1 MANVCFPRTD
11 CSRFGTVNHVHWQR
25 QPASKHSRPRAA
37 AFTLIELLVVIAII
51 AILAGMLLP
60 ALAQAK
66 AKANTIKCVNNQK
79 QITLGLKLYSTDN
92 DDYITTSWHFA
103 SGTLPNRT
111 WGTMIQPFLASR
123 KIMWCPSGQER
134 PGGNRDWDNS
144 GSFMNIGINWEI
156 SHDNFSGIAS
166 ANYGAQP
173 RTFREQTIVKPTS
186 TVYTTDLGNV
196 AIPSI
201 NPTASVQTP

>member
-1 MANVCFPRTD
+1 MLDKTNKKKSFQMQPILKLSRQRT
-11 CSRFGTVNHVHWQR
+11 S
-25 QPASKHSRPRAA
+25 

-79 QITLGLKLYSTDN
+79 QITLGLKLYSADN
-92 DDYITTSWHFA
+92 DGYITTSWHF
-103 SGTLPNRT
+103 GVGGLPNRT

-123 KIMWCPSGQER
+123 KIMWCPTGLDR
-134 PGGNRDWDNS
+134 PGSNRDWDGS

-156 SHDNFSGIAS
+156 SHDNFTGLIAS
-166 ANYGAQP
+166 YGTQP
-173 RTFREQTIVKPTS
+173 NTYREQTIVRPTS
-186 TVYTTDLGNV
+186 TVYTTALV
-196 AIPSI
+196 
-201 NPTASVQTP
+201 